1 MTLDHPL
8 PRLLWGTA
16 ALLVAGVVL
25 SAALLLRTREAE
37 ALAASEQRVGR
48 LVASAEAGIN
58 RSLLGT
64 DMLLAGLAEPL
75 ADPDPASAAQAL
87 DRFSRYLAQGLR
99 QNLQLQELALL
110 SADGQVLSA
119 AQASS
124 SRLGLALPPGFI
136 ASVLA
141 QPAPAMQ
148 ISPPALSAAT
158 AEAVIYL
165 ARPLQWRGQALV
177 LVAAM
182 PVSLLA
188 GIAMPTTDTEG
199 LSITLERA
207 DGRLL
212 VSVPSQDDSA
222 ERLLKPAVSAASATG
237 RAFQAPGRL
246 DGLASLVAARPTL
259 YPAVWLT
266 ASLRLDS
273 VREAGRRHSGL
284 ILGTAAGFIALLLAA
299 AGLGHA
305 HVRRLQR
312 ARAEQAA
319 SKATLE
325 QAMSVMP
332 DGLLLLDADDRVLAW
347 NGRYLALFPWLSE
360 VIHVGAPFRD
370 LAAAAAL
377 ASLPQGTAQDRAAWV
392 AHRMLM
398 RDQGGGSFAQDVVSG
413 LVVHTSER
421 RTPGGGAV
429 CVYHDITAAER
440 ELAQAKVAA
449 EAANQAKSRF
459 LATMS
464 HEMRTPLNGVL
475 GMIGLLLASPLN
487 PTQMRQAGLI
497 RSSGQTLLTVL
508 NDILDLSKIEAG
520 RMDLEILPFAL
531 ADALQDVVSL
541 LAVRAEARGLALT
554 LHLPA
559 DLPAALQGDASR
571 LRQVLFNLVG
581 NALKF
586 TEAGSVRVVV
596 SHRPLD
602 DGRIG
607 LTIAVQDTGIGI
619 SAEVLPRL
627 FTRFSQADSSTA
639 RRYGGTGL
647 GLAITRE
654 IVELMGGRIAVRS
667 EPGVG
672 SCFSIELTLALS
684 EPPSRV
690 RSSSSSSS
698 SSGAGD
704 VPALASPAETRPAH
718 ILVAED
724 NAVNQLLIKALLDQL
739 GHDSDVVGNGLEAL
753 HQVQAKHYD
762 LVLMDIQMPEM
773 DGVAA
778 TLAIRALAGPVA
790 RIPILAMTANVMSEQ
805 TRHYRSAGMD
815 GVVAKPINLDE
826 LVAAIS
832 QALRR
837 HEAASPA

>member
-1 MTLDHPL
+1 MTLDHQL

-48 LVASAEAGIN
+48 LVASAEADIN

-75 ADPDPASAAQAL
+75 ADPPADPGPAGAAQAM
-87 DRFSRYLAQGLR
+87 DDFSRHLAQGLR

-110 SADGQVLSA
+110 SADAQVLSA

-124 SRLGLALPPGFI
+124 RRLGLALPPGFI

-148 ISPPALSAAT
+148 ISPPVLSAAT

-165 ARPLQWRGQALV
+165 ARPLHWRGQARV

-222 ERLLKPAVSAASATG
+222 ERRLTPTVSAASATG
-237 RAFQAPGRL
+237 QAFQAPGRL

-273 VREAGRRHSGL
+273 VHEAGRRHSGL

-377 ASLPQGTAQDRAAWV
+377 ASLPHGTAQDRAAWV

-475 GMIGLLLASPLN
+475 GMIGLMLASPLN
-487 PTQMRQAGLI
+487 PAQRRQAGLI

-559 DLPAALQGDASR
+559 DLPAALLGDASR

-586 TEAGSVRVVV
+586 TEAGSVQVVV
-596 SHRPLD
+596 CHRLQD

-619 SAEVLPRL
+619 SAEALPQL

-654 IVELMGGRIAVRS
+654 IVELMGGHIAVRS

-672 SCFSIELTLALS
+672 SCFTVHLTLALS
-684 EPPSRV
+684 DLPSPG
-690 RSSSSSSS
+690 
-698 SSGAGD
+698 SSGACNL
-704 VPALASPAETRPAH
+704 PALASPADTRPAH

-724 NAVNQLLIKALLDQL
+724 NAVNQLLIKALLDQF
-739 GHDSDVVGNGLEAL
+739 GHTCDVVGNGLEAL
-753 HQVQAKHYD
+753 HQVQAQHYD

-790 RIPILAMTANVMSEQ
+790 RIPILAMTANVMTEQ

-815 GVVAKPINLDE
+815 GVVAKPIDLDQ
-826 LVAAIS
+826 LVAALS
-832 QALRR
+832 QALRQ
-837 HEAASPA
+837 HEAASAA

>member
-1 MTLDHPL
+1 MTLGRQL

-37 ALAASEQRVGR
+37 AVAASAQRVGR
-48 LVASAEAGIN
+48 LVASAEADIN

-75 ADPDPASAAQAL
+75 AEPGPASAAQAL
-87 DRFSRYLAQGLR
+87 DGFGRHLAQGLR

-110 SADGQVLSA
+110 AADGQVLSA
-119 AQASS
+119 APASS
-124 SRLGLALPPGFI
+124 RRLGLALPPGFI
-136 ASVLA
+136 AAVLA

-148 ISPPALSAAT
+148 ISPPALSPAT

-165 ARPLQWRGQALV
+165 ARPVHWRGQALV

-188 GIAMPTTDTEG
+188 GIAMPTTDAEG
-199 LSITLERA
+199 LSITLERD

-212 VSVPSQDDSA
+212 VSVPNQDDGA
-222 ERLLKPAVSAASATG
+222 QRLLTPAVRAASATG
-237 RAFQAPGRL
+237 QAFQATGRL

-266 ASLRLDS
+266 ASLGLDS
-273 VREAGRRHSGL
+273 VHAAGRRHSGL

-305 HVRRLQR
+305 HLRRLQR
-312 ARAEQAA
+312 ARAEMAA

-325 QAMSVMP
+325 QAMSAMP
-332 DGLLLLDADDRVLAW
+332 DGVLLLGADDRVLAW
-347 NGRYLALFPWLSE
+347 NGPYLALFPWLTAH
-360 VIHVGAPFRD
+360 IHIGAPFRD
-370 LAAAAAL
+370 LAQAAAQTT
-377 ASLPQGTAQDRAAWV
+377 LPRGTAQDHAAWV
-392 AHRMLM
+392 AQRMAM
-398 RDQGGGSFAQDVVSG
+398 RDKAGGNFAQDVVSG

-449 EAANQAKSRF
+449 EAANEAKSRF

-475 GMIGLLLASPLN
+475 GMAGLLLASPLN
-487 PTQMRQAGLI
+487 PTQLRQAGLI

-531 ADALQDVVSL
+531 AETLQDVVAL
-541 LAVRAEARGLALT
+541 LAVRAEARGLLLT
-554 LHLPA
+554 LQLPA
-559 DLPAALQGDASR
+559 DLPAVLQGDASR

-586 TEAGSVRVVV
+586 TEAGGVRVVV
-596 SHRPLD
+596 SQRLQD

-607 LTIAVQDTGIGI
+607 LVIAVQDTGIGI
-619 SAEVLPRL
+619 TAEALPRL

-672 SCFSIELTLALS
+672 SCFTVELALALGVL
-684 EPPSRV
+684 PMR
-690 RSSSSSSS
+690 
-698 SSGAGD
+698 SSGAGHP
-704 VPALASPAETRPAH
+704 VLPAGAPDAAPLH

-724 NAVNQLLIKALLDQL
+724 NAVNQLLIKALLDQF
-739 GHDSDVVGNGLEAL
+739 GHTCDVVDNGLQAL
-753 HQVQAKHYD
+753 QQVQALHYD

-815 GVVAKPINLDE
+815 GVVAKPIDLDE
-826 LVAAIS
+826 LIAAIRK
-832 QALRR
+832 ALRR
-837 HEAASPA
+837 HEAAGTA